1 MTSQWGGKDQNSG
14 AVQKTSAE
22 SGSVA
27 SSGRSVR
34 DAFGGLS
41 KLVWLSWQWSGN
53 GFVGSNV
60 LWLPHAF
67 QSVSS
72 GGFEAES
79 MCRWLGVLRS
89 TLGMSY
95 KSWSRDLTL
104 VSVMW
109 SQNVT
114 MWQSTPNMAQRS
126 AVSRPHGYKYSSC
139 SVPLQSFFLLLCLA
153 GLFFLLKGSAFKSR
167 GIL

>member
-14 AVQKTSAE
+14 AFQNTSAE
-22 SGSVA
+22 SGFMA

-34 DAFGGLS
+34 DIFGSLS

-53 GFVGSNV
+53 GFVGSNA
-60 LWLPHAF
+60 LWLPHASR
-67 QSVSS
+67 SVWS
-72 GGFEAES
+72 GSFEAES
-79 MCRWLGVLRS
+79 MCRRLGVLRS

-114 MWQSTPNMAQRS
+114 TWQSTPNMAQRS
-126 AVSRPHGYKYSSC
+126 AVSRPRGYKYSSL
-139 SVPLQSFFLLLCLA
+139 SAPLQSFFFVLCLA
-153 GLFFLLKGSAFKSR
+153 GLLFFLSFFNWLEV
-167 GIL
+167 L